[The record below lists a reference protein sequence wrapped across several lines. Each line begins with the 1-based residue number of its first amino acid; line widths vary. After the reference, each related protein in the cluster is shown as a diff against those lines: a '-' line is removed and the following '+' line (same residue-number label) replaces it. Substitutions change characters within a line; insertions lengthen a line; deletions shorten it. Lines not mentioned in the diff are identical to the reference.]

1 MTLSVQPLLP
11 RAFRESLPRSLQPC
25 RTWLEEHHHFLRAWL
40 RNPRAVGAMAPSGRA
55 LAQAI
60 TRHVDPARGPVLE
73 LGCGTGVF
81 TRALLARGVAEQD
94 LWLVERDAGFARA
107 LRERFPAAT
116 VLEADA
122 GGGVLRAALRALPQ
136 PPGAAICGL
145 PLLNMAP
152 AQQVRV
158 MHSLFSVLPPGAP
171 VYLFSYGPRSPLR
184 GSVSRRLRLD
194 AELVE
199 TVFGNLPPARVWR
212 VVRCTGG

>member
-1 MTLSVQPLLP
+1 MTLFAQPPLP
-11 RAFRESLPRSLQPC
+11 RALRESLPRSLQPY
-25 RTWLEEHHHFLRAWL
+25 RTWLVEHHHFLRAWL

-60 TRHVDPARGPVLE
+60 TRHVGATTGPVLE

-81 TRALLARGVAEQD
+81 TRALLAQGVAEHD
-94 LWLVERDAGFARA
+94 LLLVERDAGFAQA
-107 LRERFPAAT
+107 LRERFPMAV

-122 GGGVLRAALRALPQ
+122 GAGVLRSALRALPQ
-136 PPGAAICGL
+136 PGAAICGL

-158 MHSLFSVLPPGAP
+158 MHSLFSVLRPGAAL
-171 VYLFSYGPRSPLR
+171 YLFSYGPRSPLR
-184 GSVSRRLRLD
+184 GRVSRRLGLE

-212 VVRCTGG
+212 VLRRTGG